1 MDIVEDLFISEQH
14 PLSLRWAMIEDDGRV
29 AWLYL
34 TVPDSTKPIAR
45 CWLYNR
51 IPAPPER
58 NFARGE
64 TPVVPLTHAASGE
77 PFTPPAASNVRF
89 LWSTSGHAVAV
100 YFGPDLI
107 GFIAS
112 ADGPGYSRHLKT
124 SGPYGTPLDRA
135 LYSSVFAE
143 A

>member
-1 MDIVEDLFISEQH
+1 MDDDLFLSEQH
-14 PLSLRWAMIEDDGRV
+14 PLSRRWAILEDDGRA

-34 TVPDSTKPIAR
+34 TEPESTRPIAR

-77 PFTPPAASNVRF
+77 PFPPPPVGSIAFR
-89 LWSTSGHAVAV
+89 WSDDGQGVAV
-100 YFGPDLI
+100 LFGPELI
-107 GFIAS
+107 GFIA
-112 ADGPGYSRHLKT
+112 DPKGPGYSKLLRVL
-124 SGPYGTPLDRA
+124 GPYGAPLDA
-135 LYSSVFAE
+135 DLFSNVFGSP
-143 A
+143 